1 MTGSWNKLIQVNM
14 SKIAVIGAGFSGLS
28 AAAYL
33 GAAGHEVHVF
43 EKNSTAGGRA
53 RQLHTQEGYTFDMG
67 PSWYWMPDVFEKF
80 FGDFGF
86 NVSDLYQ
93 LDLLDP
99 SFEVVFPRNEKMSI
113 PENYGELRK
122 LFEETESGSAA
133 KLDKFMEEAQYKYE
147 QGMERLVYMPG
158 ISIGEFMDI
167 DLIKGALR
175 LQVFSSF
182 SKHVRKYFSNPKLIS
197 LMEFPVLF
205 LGAMPQDTPALY
217 SLMNYAGL
225 KLGTWYPQGGFGS
238 VITAMVNVAK
248 KQGVSLHYDAPVQ
261 EILTSGKSIRG
272 IKVFNE
278 EISFDA
284 VVAAADYQHVEEKL
298 LPQEFRNY
306 GGKFWEKK
314 TFAPSS
320 LIYYLGISERIPE
333 LEHHSLFFD
342 EDLFDHSVEIYK
354 KPQWPK
360 KPLFYVCCPSRT
372 DASVAPAGHENLF
385 LLMPLA
391 PGLKDEEA
399 TREKFFKIMIKR
411 LEKQIGRSISHKIDY
426 KKSYCVSDFISDY
439 NSYKGNAYGLANTL
453 QQTAILKPSIRN
465 KKLKNLFYA
474 GQLTVPGPGVPPSL
488 ISGKIAAEQVIIEL
502 KKKKYEV
509 TV

>member
-1 MTGSWNKLIQVNM
+1 M

-28 AAAYL
+28 AAAYM
-33 GAAGHEVHVF
+33 GAAGHEVHIF
-43 EKNSTAGGRA
+43 EKNSSAGGRA
-53 RQLHTQEGYTFDMG
+53 RQFKTSSGYTYDMG
-67 PSWYWMPDVFEKF
+67 PSWYWMPGVFEKF
-80 FGDFGF
+80 FGDFGHK
-86 NVSDLYQ
+86 VEDLYQ

-99 SFEVVFPRNEKMSI
+99 SFEVVFPQNEKLSI
-113 PENYGELRK
+113 PDNYTKLRE
-122 LFEETESGSAA
+122 LFEEIETGSAD

-158 ISIGEFMDI
+158 ISLTEFVDL
-167 DLIKGALR
+167 DLIKGTMR

-182 SKHVRKYFSNPKLIS
+182 SKHVRKYFKDPKLIS

-238 VITAMVNVAK
+238 VIDAMVKVARE
-248 KQGVSLHYDAPVQ
+248 QGVEIHFDAPVEQ
-261 EILTSGKSIRG
+261 IISAESSVKGLRVHG
-272 IKVFNE
+272 E
-278 EISFDA
+278 EMKFDA

-298 LPQEFRNY
+298 LPRELQNY
-306 GGKFWEKK
+306 SEKYWENK
-314 TFAPSS
+314 TFAPSC

-333 LEHHSLFFD
+333 LEHHTLFFD
-342 EDLFDHSVEIYK
+342 EDLYDHSVEIYK
-354 KPQWPK
+354 DPKWPA

-372 DASVAPAGHENLF
+372 DDSVAPEGHENLF
-385 LLMPLA
+385 MLMPLA

-399 TREKFFKIMIKR
+399 TREKFFQIMIKR
-411 LEKQIGRSISHKIDY
+411 LEKQIGRSICAKIDY
-426 KKSYCVSDFISDY
+426 KKSYCVSDFITDY

-453 QQTAILKPSIRN
+453 QQTAVLKPKIKN
-465 KKLKNLFYA
+465 KKLDNLFYA

-488 ISGKIAAEQVIIEL
+488 ISGNIAAEQVIKEL